1 MLLKQQEGGWA
12 SLTIHTVEMLTLTCV
27 LCAQAAGFIS
37 SRSQEDTNCMV
48 TLL

>member
-27 LCAQAAGFIS
+27 LKLQGLSAAAH
-37 SRSQEDTNCMV
+37 RRTQPAW
-48 TLL
+48 